1 MSQLQIY
8 HPTEYAFTD
17 EEGFSAVDKQRVL
30 ADWQRFIHSG
40 FKCPYFSDELYR
52 WLGRFAGFIA
62 HTNQATFWGYYFA
75 GPLVRLR
82 LFLNQ
87 FGGNFQSAEYGTDAW
102 LDGPAADLKAAMCR
116 EMSLVYG
123 ALSQV
128 LQDLEYKHEELGRV
142 WFEFALNAGLQPAA
156 WPNQYLV
163 SENTRN
169 LLAYAGGIALQ
180 QQRRPLYGLQTQ
192 FLTPLLYG
200 HGANPQPPFLPPRP
214 GVSIAA

>member
-1 MSQLQIY
+1 MNQLQIY
-8 HPTEYAFTD
+8 QPTEYVFSD
-17 EEGFSAVDKQRVL
+17 EKELPAATKRQLLS
-30 ADWQRFIHSG
+30 DWQRFIHSG
-40 FKCPYFSDELYR
+40 FKFHCFSGELYR
-52 WLGRFAGFIA
+52 WLGRFTGFIA
-62 HTNQATFWGYYFA
+62 HTNQATFWGYYFD

-123 ALSQV
+123 AMSQV

-142 WFEFALNAGLQPAA
+142 WFEFALAAGLQPAA

-169 LLAYAGGIALQ
+169 LLAYAAGIAHQ

-200 HGANPQPPFLPPRP
+200 HATDPQFSPPP
-214 GVSIAA
+214 GVSIAT